1 MKMGRKK
8 DVPLVEPQ
16 KIDPALK
23 PADIDDPEIE
33 RHLQE
38 GDEPSKRGDLS
49 G

>member
-1 MKMGRKK
+1 MGRKK
-8 DVPLVEPQ
+8 DEPLLVPE

-33 RHLQE
+33 RHLQQ
-38 GDEPSKRGDLS
+38 GDEPSKEGSLS